1 MGFEKLK
8 TGFVAVL
15 LVGMVLT
22 TAARARAGEPTADE
36 QLERMR
42 AKLVRSFLERQLD
55 DLDAMLAALKGL
67 GLTPEQQ
74 ANAQKPVEEMKAKY
88 VALLAELEAGRV
100 PDKEKLMSG
109 PKMQEMTDRVAR
121 EVGLEKSDRLLRKLQ
136 SPRRDGVIWIRVLR
150 ANLASLNLTEEQK
163 TKTERPIAA
172 AAGELAK
179 LADEAPADKAELDPI
194 RAEFARI
201 VKDLGTELGPMLT
214 AEQKAEL
221 FDLMPGLAGK
231 TRAAS
236 R

>member
-1 MGFEKLK
+1 
-8 TGFVAVL
+8 
-15 LVGMVLT
+15 
-22 TAARARAGEPTADE
+22 
-36 QLERMR
+36 
-42 AKLVRSFLERQLD
+42 
-55 DLDAMLAALKGL
+55 
-67 GLTPEQQ
+67 
-74 ANAQKPVEEMKAKY
+74 
-88 VALLAELEAGRV
+88 
-100 PDKEKLMSG
+100 
-109 PKMQEMTDRVAR
+109 MTDRVAR